1 MKVYEK
7 MNELVNSDATK
18 DQMKSWV
25 YANRV
30 CVGGLHL
37 EEEFKSLETTV
48 EKFIDEVNY
57 HGMTDEH
64 NAWDLFLE
72 YEVVE

>member
-7 MNELVNSDATK
+7 MNELVYSDVTK
-18 DQMKSWV
+18 DQVKSWV
-25 YANRV
+25 YANRI
-30 CVGGLHL
+30 CVDSLHL
-37 EEEFKSLETTV
+37 EEEFESLEATV
-48 EKFIDEVNY
+48 EKFIDETDY

-64 NAWDLFLE
+64 KAWDLFLE

>member
-7 MNELVNSDATK
+7 MNELVDSEGTK
-18 DQMKSWV
+18 DQIKSWA
-25 YANRV
+25 YANRICV
-30 CVGGLHL
+30 CDVPF
-37 EEEFKSLETTV
+37 EEEFETLEFTV
-48 EKFIDEVNY
+48 EKFIEEVDY

-64 NAWDLFLE
+64 KAWDLFLE